1 MSSVSNSVSR
11 RAVAKQDLFR
21 CNSEAIIIQI
31 GEKTCAL
38 LRRFLDALV
47 SLVPEW
53 PALFRGERRGRRGL
67 HQPMRA
73 GLIPARFERPCVSI
87 HAEDGTAES
96 ES

>member
-1 MSSVSNSVSR
+1 MSSVSNSVSQ

-47 SLVPEW
+47 FDISVAADHFGNP
-53 PALFRGERRGRRGL
+53 R
-67 HQPMRA
+67 
-73 GLIPARFERPCVSI
+73 
-87 HAEDGTAES
+87 
-96 ES
+96 